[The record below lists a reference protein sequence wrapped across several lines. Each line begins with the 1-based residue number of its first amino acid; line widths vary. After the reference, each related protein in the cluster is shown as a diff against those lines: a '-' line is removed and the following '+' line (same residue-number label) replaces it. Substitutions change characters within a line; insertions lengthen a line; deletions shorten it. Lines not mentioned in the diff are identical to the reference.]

1 MFCLHACENLMDE
14 IPLASLPEKEAGAAP
29 VTLSE
34 TARLLS
40 RLPIGS
46 EQMGEVYDAVSA
58 SIDNGFDEE
67 YLLSDLFAVP
77 GSGVGE
83 RQLAEGTKSP
93 GAKAKASANKKEYAN
108 PMRELIRS
116 ALQKEE
122 AVKLRSGLCRGGG
135 TDGEGRDSDG
145 TRGNGTDAEGDG
157 DGRDRPTGN
166 LEETVEERI
175 RLLCDEGVQ
184 IYWPYSENWDGESL
198 PVITYDPGYG
208 LETNTG
214 WKLSSDG
221 TQAEEILVD
230 EKLAQSGCVW
240 VVNSNEDAG
249 LLPLSYLRKSDPS
262 WGLPDH
268 GTLVIDPQ
276 ESALSGRMQ
285 TCADTGRTE
294 GLTVVGRTEIC
305 TGGGPTEG
313 LTVAGRK
320 EGTKARAGSKTLLLK
335 KFTAKR
341 NFDTWFCGGSE
352 FFIKIG
358 KVEDF
363 KATTEAEMMLYKPSI
378 TDFMVAVK
386 RKDIGKELDFNALLV
401 SEWTDQLS
409 MCAFLIT
416 EDDGGTITKWDCNAV
431 VKINSKSFGFEISIP
446 VNSKDDIV
454 WRGQLSGK
462 YINATANLT
471 GHFGDV
477 DLVFEVV
484 EY

>member
-1 MFCLHACENLMDE
+1 MIKIWIMKRFFLTGVCGLLCLTACENVMRE
-14 IPLASLPEKEAGAAP
+14 IPLVGTLENEVHSTP

-34 TARLLS
+34 TACLLS
-40 RLPIGS
+40 RLPIGT
-46 EQMGEVYDAVSA
+46 EQVGEVHDAVTA
-58 SIDNGFDEE
+58 SISNGFDEE
-67 YLLSDLFAVP
+67 YMLSDLFAAP
-77 GSGVGE
+77 GSGVGD
-83 RQLAEGTKSP
+83 RQLAEEGRAR
-93 GAKAKASANKKEYAN
+93 GHAKGDGNTRADGSKAYTR
-108 PMRELIRS
+108 PLRELIRG
-116 ALQKEE
+116 AMVQEE
-122 AVKLRSGLCRGGG
+122 TEKVRARCHENGETKGEVGG
-135 TDGEGRDSDG
+135 TKSEDGEVNVEVNDG
-145 TRGNGTDAEGDG
+145 GPD
-157 DGRDRPTGN
+157 TG
-166 LEETVEERI
+166 EDDVTGVVEERI
-175 RLLCDEGVQ
+175 KLLCDSGVQ

-198 PVITYDPGYG
+198 PIVTFDPGDG
-208 LETNTG
+208 LDTNIG
-214 WKLSSDG
+214 WQLAPDG
-221 TQAEEILVD
+221 SLAEEVTVD
-230 EKLAQSGCVW
+230 ETMAQSGCVW
-240 VVNSNEDAG
+240 VINSNEDCD
-249 LLPLSYLRKSDPS
+249 LLPLSYIRKTDPT

-268 GTLVIDPQ
+268 GTI
-276 ESALSGRMQ
+276 
-285 TCADTGRTE
+285 
-294 GLTVVGRTEIC
+294 VVGTPQAMPTSRT
-305 TGGGPTEG
+305 
-313 LTVAGRK
+313 
-320 EGTKARAGSKTLLLK
+320 EGTKASTKSKTLLLK

-341 NFDTWFCGGSE
+341 HFDNWFSGGSE

-363 KATTEAEMMLYKPSI
+363 KATTEAEMLLYKPSI

-446 VNSKDDIV
+446 INSKDDIV

>member
-1 MFCLHACENLMDE
+1 MIKIWIMKRFFLTGVCGLLCLTACENVMRE
-14 IPLASLPEKEAGAAP
+14 IPLAGTPENEVHSTP
-29 VTLSE
+29 ITLSE

-40 RLPIGS
+40 QLPIGTG
-46 EQMGEVYDAVSA
+46 QMGEVHDAVTA

-67 YLLSDLFAVP
+67 YMLSDLFATP
-77 GSGVGE
+77 GSGVGD
-83 RQLAEGTKSP
+83 RQLAEESSGRSGGLSKSGRSTKAD
-93 GAKAKASANKKEYAN
+93 GAKEYAQ
-108 PMRELIRS
+108 PLRDLIRG
-116 ALQKEE
+116 ALMKDQEE
-122 AVKLRSGLCRGGG
+122 KVRARLRKA
-135 TDGEGRDSDG
+135 GETKG
-145 TRGNGTDAEGDG
+145 EDG
-157 DGRDRPTGN
+157 DFIITV
-166 LEETVEERI
+166 EEEVSAAVEERI
-175 RLLCDEGVQ
+175 KLLCDTGVQ

-198 PVITYDPGYG
+198 PVITFDPGNG
-208 LETNTG
+208 LDSNIG
-214 WKLSSDG
+214 WRLASDG
-221 TQAEEILVD
+221 SLAEEVTVD
-230 EKLAQSGCVW
+230 ETMAQNGCVW
-240 VVNSNEDAG
+240 VVNSNEDSG
-249 LLPLSYLRKSDPS
+249 LLPLSYLRKTDPT

-268 GTLVIDPQ
+268 GTI
-276 ESALSGRMQ
+276 
-285 TCADTGRTE
+285 
-294 GLTVVGRTEIC
+294 VVGTPQAMPAAHSANS
-305 TGGGPTEG
+305 T
-313 LTVAGRK
+313 
-320 EGTKARAGSKTLLLK
+320 EGTKAASKSKTLLLK

-341 NFDTWFCGGSE
+341 QFDNWFSGGSE

-363 KATTEAEMMLYKPSI
+363 KATTEAEMLLYKPSI

-386 RKDIGKELDFNALLV
+386 RKDVGKELDFNALLV

-446 VNSKDDIV
+446 INSKDDIV

-477 DLVFEVV
+477 DLIFEVV

>member
-1 MFCLHACENLMDE
+1 MRARSRKGATINEN
-14 IPLASLPEKEAGAAP
+14 G
-29 VTLSE
+29 
-34 TARLLS
+34 
-40 RLPIGS
+40 
-46 EQMGEVYDAVSA
+46 
-58 SIDNGFDEE
+58 
-67 YLLSDLFAVP
+67 VP
-77 GSGVGE
+77 
-83 RQLAEGTKSP
+83 EGTK
-93 GAKAKASANKKEYAN
+93 GE
-108 PMRELIRS
+108 
-116 ALQKEE
+116 
-122 AVKLRSGLCRGGG
+122 
-135 TDGEGRDSDG
+135 DGEVSVEVQEDVS
-145 TRGNGTDAEGDG
+145 NA
-157 DGRDRPTGN
+157 
-166 LEETVEERI
+166 VEERI
-175 RLLCDEGVQ
+175 QLLCDSGVQ

-198 PVITYDPGYG
+198 PIITFDPGDG
-208 LETNTG
+208 FDSNVG
-214 WKLSSDG
+214 WRLAPDG
-221 TQAEEILVD
+221 SLAEEVTVD
-230 EKLAQSGCVW
+230 EMMARNGCVW
-240 VVNSNEDAG
+240 VVNSNEDSG
-249 LLPLSYLRKSDPS
+249 LLPLSYLRKTDPT

-268 GTLVIDPQ
+268 GTI
-276 ESALSGRMQ
+276 
-285 TCADTGRTE
+285 
-294 GLTVVGRTEIC
+294 VVGS
-305 TGGGPTEG
+305 P
-313 LTVAGRK
+313 AGTK
-320 EGTKARAGSKTLLLK
+320 ASMDASEGTKASPNSPEGAKASMATAGGTKASTKSKTLLLK

-341 NFDTWFCGGSE
+341 NFDNWFSGGSE

-363 KATTEAEMMLYKPSI
+363 KATTEAEMQLYKPSI

-446 VNSKDDIV
+446 INSKDDIV

>member
-1 MFCLHACENLMDE
+1 MKRFFLTGVCGLLCLTACENLMKE
-14 IPLASLPEKEAGAAP
+14 IPLGATPETEMHSTP
-29 VTLSE
+29 ITLSE

-40 RLPIGS
+40 QLPIGTG
-46 EQMGEVYDAVSA
+46 QMGEVHDAVTA

-67 YLLSDLFAVP
+67 YMLSDLFTAP
-77 GSGVGE
+77 GSGVGD
-83 RQLAEGTKSP
+83 RQLAEENSGRSGGLPKSGRGTKAD
-93 GAKAKASANKKEYAN
+93 GAKEYTQ
-108 PMRELIRS
+108 PLRDLIRG
-116 ALQKEE
+116 ALVQEQTEKVR
-122 AVKLRSGLCRGGG
+122 ARCHRSGRAGIHENSVPEG
-135 TDGEGRDSDG
+135 TKGEDGEVSIEVEEDV
-145 TRGNGTDAEGDG
+145 TDA
-157 DGRDRPTGN
+157 
-166 LEETVEERI
+166 VEERI
-175 RLLCDEGVQ
+175 RLLCDSGVQ
-184 IYWPYSENWDGESL
+184 IYWPYSENWDGETL
-198 PVITYDPGYG
+198 PVITFDPGDG
-208 LETNTG
+208 FDTNIG
-214 WKLSSDG
+214 WRLAPDG
-221 TQAEEILVD
+221 SLAEEVTVD
-230 EKLAQSGCVW
+230 EEMARNGCVW
-240 VVNSNEDAG
+240 VINSNEDCE
-249 LLPLSYLRKSDPS
+249 LQPLSYLRKTDPT

-268 GTLVIDPQ
+268 GTI
-276 ESALSGRMQ
+276 
-285 TCADTGRTE
+285 
-294 GLTVVGRTEIC
+294 VVGTPERTAIAG
-305 TGGGPTEG
+305 TGATYGMSPS
-313 LTVAGRK
+313 
-320 EGTKARAGSKTLLLK
+320 EGTKATKKSKTLLLK

-341 NFDTWFCGGSE
+341 HFDNWFSGGSE
-352 FFIKIG
+352 FFVKIG

-363 KATTEAEMMLYKPSI
+363 KATTEAEMQLYKPSI

-446 VNSKDDIV
+446 INSKDDIV